1 MLNEECVRRLISKD
15 RNKLFHN
22 LVQRA
27 RSLRRVLH
35 VLQDSCEHEITRGGV
50 HPDDPK
56 TRTSAFL
63 GNTVSKDDKYET
75 SACWI
80 CGKEFGWYCPD
91 SPDHI
96 CDYGG
101 PDWELHSEYCIY
113 CHQPEERK

>member
-1 MLNEECVRRLISKD
+1 MLDEYHLRFLSPLE
-15 RNKLFHN
+15 RNKEFSDIAEMEHLYTRYMYTIQN
-22 LVQRA
+22 T
-27 RSLRRVLH
+27 
-35 VLQDSCEHEITRGGV
+35 CPHEITRGGV
-50 HPDDPK
+50 HPHNAK
-56 TRTSAFL
+56 TRTSSIL
-63 GNTVSKDDKYET
+63 GNVSVKYPEYET
-75 SACWI
+75 GACWI